1 MQVVPSF
8 GPHGDRQ
15 DRSLSI
21 IDLIDAR
28 IAELARLA
36 AEADLK
42 SYEDGGAPL
51 KVVLAAL
58 LALRQEKLG
67 L

>member
-1 MQVVPSF
+1 M
-8 GPHGDRQ
+8 
-15 DRSLSI
+15 SI